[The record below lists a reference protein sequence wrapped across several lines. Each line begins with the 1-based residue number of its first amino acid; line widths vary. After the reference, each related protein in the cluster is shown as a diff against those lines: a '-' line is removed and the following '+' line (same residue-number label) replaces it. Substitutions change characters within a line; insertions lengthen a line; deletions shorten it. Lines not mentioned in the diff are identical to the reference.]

1 MGLPADLLSSRQTSE
16 PSHERHDRAPNAAPK
31 PHWIPVRALAER
43 HRPRILAHLL
53 ALPEHDRYLRFGHA
67 ASDAQLAR
75 YTDLIDFGH
84 DEVLGIFNRRL
95 ALVGMA
101 HLAALPGA
109 QEAEFGVSVLP
120 AARGKGLGARLFDHA
135 GLRAR
140 NRGVHTLLMHALAD
154 NTPMLRIARQ
164 AGADIERAGG
174 EAVARLHL
182 PQHDLRSQWDQWIE
196 RGAAEV
202 DYRLKHHARRLS
214 AAIDT
219 VGELKDQLADIGPER

>member
-1 MGLPADLLSSRQTSE
+1 MGLPADFLSSPQPTQD
-16 PSHERHDRAPNAAPK
+16 RHDRAPAAALK
-31 PHWIPVRALAER
+31 PHWVPVRALAER

-67 ASDAQLAR
+67 VSDAQLAR
-75 YTDLIDFGH
+75 YTDLIDFGR

-95 ALVGMA
+95 RLIGMA

-120 AARGKGLGARLFDHA
+120 GARGKGLGARLFDHA
-135 GLRAR
+135 ALRAR

-164 AGADIERAGG
+164 AGAEIERTGG
-174 EAVARLHL
+174 EAVARLRL
-182 PQHDLRSQWDQWIE
+182 PEHDLRSQLDQWIE

-202 DYRLKHHARRLS
+202 DYRLKHHARR
-214 AAIDT
+214 AAVAIDT
-219 VGELKDQLADIGPER
+219 VGELKDQLAAAGPER